1 MSTVEIKIIIFVEVD
16 VRKAFLKK
24 WGKENQ
30 EQIVH
35 TDISKKTCK
44 NEMQLGFVTVKRNFE

>member
-1 MSTVEIKIIIFVEVD
+1 MGKRKSRVD
-16 VRKAFLKK
+16 
-24 WGKENQ
+24 
-30 EQIVH
+30 VH